1 MIRHGETGLLFRVGD
16 EAHLRLMLKE
26 MMDRLDEHRTLGQ
39 NARQWVAENYAI
51 ERTVENLMDL
61 YGSLVKKDSG
71 L

>member
-1 MIRHGETGLLFRVGD
+1 
-16 EAHLRLMLKE
+16 MLKE